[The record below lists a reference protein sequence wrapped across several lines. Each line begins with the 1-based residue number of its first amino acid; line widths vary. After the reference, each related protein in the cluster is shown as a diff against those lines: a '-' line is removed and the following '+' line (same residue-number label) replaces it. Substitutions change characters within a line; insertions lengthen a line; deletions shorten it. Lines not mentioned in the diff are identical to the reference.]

1 MVQLTIAEKV
11 KILNYL
17 DDGHSEREWIV
28 YFIDYAWKSAT
39 ATCIRNCFAKA
50 GFISSQLDVDLNNN
64 LFQK

>member
-28 YFIDYAWKSAT
+28 YFIDYAWKSVT
-39 ATCIRNCFAKA
+39 ATLHKK
-50 GFISSQLDVDLNNN
+50 
-64 LFQK
+64 LFF